1 MQFKGQLLLPDEPGP
16 GLRVHLDVA
25 EHHLAVESDGGGLG
39 AWPLEVVDVERLQ
52 GDIFALTVA
61 GEPLQFV
68 ADDTIGFAYSGVPT
82 IEKFS
87 SRRPRARSTLRSVF
101 DRIWNGPDDAASPT
115 PVEEQAP
122 VEAPEAVEV
131 PEGLEEPKPVEKPGR
146 PGLLERIFPSDPQDE
161 VTSGR
166 ANDVDEEVAEPE
178 VALEPTEHAPAVPE
192 PSTLVEPVE
201 EPTPT
206 GGQVEDDRSETAVCP
221 GTTNDGRPCES
232 QILTSSGYCYA
243 HDPKRAF
250 EDRYQAALEAREQ
263 LKKDAT
269 GRLNRIYS
277 RLDKAMRQVERG
289 ELDPEMAMAMAQL
302 ANTMCAI
309 LGIDETSAGDDYR

>member
-68 ADDTIGFAYSGVPT
+68 ADDTIGFAYSGVPV
-82 IEKFS
+82 IEKFA
-87 SRRPRARSTLRSVF
+87 SRRPHARSTLRSVF
-101 DRIWNGPDDAASPT
+101 DRIWNGPDEPAPPAT
-115 PVEEQAP
+115 VEE
-122 VEAPEAVEV
+122 PEAA
-131 PEGLEEPKPVEKPGR
+131 EKPDR
-146 PGLLERIFPSDPQDE
+146 PGHLERLFPSDPQGE
-161 VTSGR
+161 VTSGL
-166 ANDVDEEVAEPE
+166 ADDVDGMVARAD
-178 VALEPTEHAPAVPE
+178 VVLEPTEDPPAVPE
-192 PSTLVEPVE
+192 PSRVTETTEDETSTPEPVGE
-201 EPTPT
+201 
-206 GGQVEDDRSETAVCP
+206 GRSDTTVCP
-221 GTTNDGRPCES
+221 GTTSDGRPCES

-289 ELDPEMAMAMAQL
+289 ELDPETAMAMAQL

-309 LGIDETSAGDDYR
+309 LGIDEPSAGDDYR

>member
-52 GDIFALTVA
+52 GDVFALTVA

-68 ADDTIGFAYSGVPT
+68 ADDTIGFAYSGVPV
-82 IEKFS
+82 IEKFAT
-87 SRRPRARSTLRSVF
+87 RAPRARSTLRSMF
-101 DRIWNGPDDAASPT
+101 DRIWNGPDEPAP
-115 PVEEQAP
+115 PAP
-122 VEAPEAVEV
+122 VDEPEAVEDPNV
-131 PEGLEEPKPVEKPGR
+131 AEEPER
-146 PGLLERIFPSDPQDE
+146 PGLLDRIFPSDPVGE
-161 VTSGR
+161 VTSGPVD
-166 ANDVDEEVAEPE
+166 DVDERVAGTDI
-178 VALEPTEHAPAVPE
+178 VLEPTDDTSAAPERIPV
-192 PSTLVEPVE
+192 VEPV
-201 EPTPT
+201 
-206 GGQVEDDRSETAVCP
+206 VEAPSPPDPVGEDRSDTAVCP
-221 GTTNDGRPCES
+221 GTTSDGRPCES

-243 HDPKRAF
+243 HDPRRAF

-263 LKKDAT
+263 LKQDAT

-289 ELDPEMAMAMAQL
+289 ELDPETAMAMAQI

-309 LGIDETSAGDDYR
+309 LGVDEPSPEDGQR

>member
-1 MQFKGQLLLPDEPGP
+1 MQFKGQLLLPNEPGP

-39 AWPLEVVDVERLQ
+39 AWPLETVDVERLQ

-68 ADDTIGFAYSGVPT
+68 ADDTIGFAYSGVPA

-101 DRIWNGPDDAASPT
+101 DRIWNGPDDGAP
-115 PVEEQAP
+115 PAP
-122 VEAPEAVEV
+122 VDQPETTDELETMEEPEAVGQ
-131 PEGLEEPKPVEKPGR
+131 PEAVDQPDR
-146 PGLLERIFPSDPQDE
+146 PGFLDSIFPSDPQGE
-161 VTSGR
+161 VTSTL
-166 ANDVDEEVAEPE
+166 ANDVDEGIAGTDVFA
-178 VALEPTEHAPAVPE
+178 PTENIPPVPE
-192 PSTLVEPVE
+192 PSPVIERVEETTPASDPVE
-201 EPTPT
+201 D
-206 GGQVEDDRSETAVCP
+206 GLRETAVCP
-221 GTTNDGRPCES
+221 GTTGEGRPCES

-243 HDPKRAF
+243 HDPRRAF
-250 EDRYQAALEAREQ
+250 EDRYQAAQEARQ
-263 LKKDAT
+263 KLKRDAT

-277 RLDKAMRQVERG
+277 KLDKAMRQVERG
-289 ELDPEMAMAMAQL
+289 ELDPEVAMAMAQI

-309 LGIDETSAGDDYR
+309 LDIDESSTGDDHR

>member
-39 AWPLEVVDVERLQ
+39 AWPLETVDVERLQ

-68 ADDTIGFAYSGVPT
+68 ADDTIGFAYSGVPV

-87 SRRPRARSTLRSVF
+87 SRRPRTRSTLRSVF
-101 DRIWNGPDDAASPT
+101 DRIWNGPDDPAPPA
-115 PVEEQAP
+115 PVEE
-122 VEAPEAVEV
+122 PETEEV
-131 PEGLEEPKPVEKPGR
+131 PDVAEEPDR
-146 PGLLERIFPSDPQDE
+146 PGLIDRIFPSDPQGE
-161 VTSGR
+161 VTTEL
-166 ANDVDEEVAEPE
+166 ADDVDEIAVGTD
-178 VALEPTEHAPAVPE
+178 VALEPTEDTSAAPE
-192 PSTLVEPVE
+192 PFPVVVPVE
-201 EPTPT
+201 ETTSTPEPV
-206 GGQVEDDRSETAVCP
+206 GEDRSDTAVCP
-221 GTTNDGRPCES
+221 GSTSDGRPCES

-243 HDPKRAF
+243 HDPRRAF
-250 EDRYQAALEAREQ
+250 EDRYQAAQEARQQ
-263 LKKDAT
+263 LKRDAT

-289 ELDPEMAMAMAQL
+289 DLDPEAAMAMAQI

-309 LGIDETSAGDDYR
+309 LDIDESSEDTTG

>member
-52 GDIFALTVA
+52 GDVFALTVA

-68 ADDTIGFAYSGVPT
+68 ADDTIGFAYSGVPV
-82 IEKFS
+82 IEKFAT
-87 SRRPRARSTLRSVF
+87 RAPRARSTLRSMF
-101 DRIWNGPDDAASPT
+101 DRIWNGPDESAP
-115 PVEEQAP
+115 PAP
-122 VEAPEAVEV
+122 VDEPEAVENPNV
-131 PEGLEEPKPVEKPGR
+131 AEEPER
-146 PGLLERIFPSDPQDE
+146 PGLLDRILTSDPVGE
-161 VTSGR
+161 VTPKSVD
-166 ANDVDEEVAEPE
+166 DVDERVPGTD
-178 VALEPTEHAPAVPE
+178 VALEPTDDTSAAPERIPV
-192 PSTLVEPVE
+192 VEPV
-201 EPTPT
+201 
-206 GGQVEDDRSETAVCP
+206 VETLSPPDPVGEDRSDTTVCP
-221 GTTNDGRPCES
+221 GTTSDGRPCES

-243 HDPKRAF
+243 HDPRRAF

-263 LKKDAT
+263 LKQDAT

-289 ELDPEMAMAMAQL
+289 QLDPETAMAMAQI

-309 LGIDETSAGDDYR
+309 LGIEEPSPEDGQR

>member
-39 AWPLEVVDVERLQ
+39 AWPLETVDVERLQ

-68 ADDTIGFAYSGVPT
+68 ADDTIGFAYSGVPA

-87 SRRPRARSTLRSVF
+87 SRRPRARSTLRSMF

-115 PVEEQAP
+115 PVEKQTP
-122 VEAPEAVEV
+122 VDDPEAVEELAV
-131 PEGLEEPKPVEKPGR
+131 LEEAEAVEKPDR
-146 PGLLERIFPSDPQDE
+146 PGLLERIFPSDPE
-161 VTSGR
+161 SEMTSGR
-166 ANDVDEEVAEPE
+166 ANDIDEMIAGADV
-178 VALEPTEHAPAVPE
+178 VLEPTEDSPAVPE
-192 PSTLVEPVE
+192 PSPLVEPVE
-201 EPTPT
+201 ETTPT
-206 GGQVEDDRSETAVCP
+206 GGRVDDDGGETAVCP

-263 LKKDAT
+263 LKRDAT
-269 GRLNRIYS
+269 ERLNRIYS

-289 ELDPEMAMAMAQL
+289 ELDPETAMAMAQL

-309 LGIDETSAGDDYR
+309 LGIDEPSTGDDYR

>member
-1 MQFKGQLLLPDEPGP
+1 MQFKGQLLLPDEPGT

-25 EHHLAVESDGGGLG
+25 EHHLAVESDSGGLG
-39 AWPLEVVDVERLQ
+39 AWPLETVDVERLQ

-68 ADDTIGFAYSGVPT
+68 ADDTIGFAYSGVPA

-87 SRRPRARSTLRSVF
+87 SRHPRARSTLRSVF
-101 DRIWNGPDDAASPT
+101 DRIWNGPDESAPPAPA
-115 PVEEQAP
+115 EE
-122 VEAPEAVEV
+122 PEAMEEPDVPGEPDVTEV
-131 PEGLEEPKPVEKPGR
+131 PKR
-146 PGLLERIFPSDPQDE
+146 PGILDRIFPSDPQGE
-161 VTSGR
+161 VTSER
-166 ANDVDEEVAEPE
+166 ANDVDEGVTGTD
-178 VALEPTEHAPAVPE
+178 VVLEPTEDTPPVPE
-192 PSTLVEPVE
+192 QSPPVGPVVETTPMGDPV
-201 EPTPT
+201 
-206 GGQVEDDRSETAVCP
+206 GDDRPETAVCP

-250 EDRYQAALEAREQ
+250 EDKYEAALEAREQ
-263 LKKDAT
+263 LKQDAT

-289 ELDPEMAMAMAQL
+289 ELDPETAMAMAQL
-302 ANTMCAI
+302 ARTMCAI
-309 LGIDETSAGDDYR
+309 LDIDESPAGDTHR

>member
-52 GDIFALTVA
+52 GDVFALTVA

-68 ADDTIGFAYSGVPT
+68 ADDTIGFAYSGVPV
-82 IEKFS
+82 IDKFS
-87 SRRPRARSTLRSVF
+87 SRHPRARSTLRSVF
-101 DRIWNGPDDAASPT
+101 DRIWNGPDEAAP
-115 PVEEQAP
+115 PAP
-122 VEAPEAVEV
+122 VEAPEAVEEPNV
-131 PEGLEEPKPVEKPGR
+131 AEEPER
-146 PGLLERIFPSDPQDE
+146 LGLLERIFPSDPAGE
-161 VTSGR
+161 ATSASADGNEMV
-166 ANDVDEEVAEPE
+166 AGTDVV
-178 VALEPTEHAPAVPE
+178 LEPTEGTLAEPE
-192 PSTLVEPVE
+192 PLPMVEPIE
-201 EPTPT
+201 EMPSTPDPV
-206 GGQVEDDRSETAVCP
+206 GEDRSDTTVCP
-221 GTTNDGRPCES
+221 GTTSDGRPCES

-250 EDRYQAALEAREQ
+250 EDRYQAAQEAREQ
-263 LKKDAT
+263 LKRDAT

-289 ELDPEMAMAMAQL
+289 ELDPETAMAMAQI

-309 LGIDETSAGDDYR
+309 LEMDESPEDTTA